1 MSQKIKKFNK
11 NNFLFILSRYTS
23 FKVYIGKGVA
33 EKKYK
38 CKFRLHKN
46 SILQDVVTLPAPVQI
61 TPELPTA
68 TTFFSGI

>member
-33 EKKYK
+33 EKKK
-38 CKFRLHKN
+38 KIKM
-46 SILQDVVTLPAPVQI
+46 
-61 TPELPTA
+61 
-68 TTFFSGI
+68 